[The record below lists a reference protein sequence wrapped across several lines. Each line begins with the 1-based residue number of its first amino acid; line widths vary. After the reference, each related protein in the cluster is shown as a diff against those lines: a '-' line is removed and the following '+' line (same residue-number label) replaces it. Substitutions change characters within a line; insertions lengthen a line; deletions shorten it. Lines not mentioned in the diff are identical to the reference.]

1 MLRAMRTLFVL
12 LLLSSPALAED
23 PPADLPSESPAQEE
37 IPDLPIYEAPRDPV
51 RELITQAGNPS
62 FPEPVAQAHFDRLVA
77 MGKNALPT
85 LALVYR
91 DPSSTDFENWVS
103 ARAMGHIGGEGAVNT
118 LMQGLEEKRIIMR
131 LGAVSGLAMLKDD
144 RSVPPLEKALFD
156 QAMTVRAA
164 AADALGGLGSRT
176 SSKALVESLN
186 LPANYHQGQSLF
198 VREHIVLALGNVGS
212 IAGIAALVGVLEDS
226 DPRIAFAATRS
237 LTQITGIT
245 YRDRSV
251 GDQPPG
257 EEEVASWKA
266 WWAKRSSATVIQST
280 TPTD

>member
-1 MLRAMRTLFVL
+1 MRTLLAL
-12 LLLSSPALAED
+12 LMLSSPAFAEA
-23 PPADLPSESPAQEE
+23 PPTDLPTEAPEEEE
-37 IPDLPIYEAPRDPV
+37 IPDLVVVEAPRDPV
-51 RELITQAGNPS
+51 RELITQAGNPA
-62 FPEPVAQAHFDRLVA
+62 FAEPVAQAHFDRLVA

-91 DPSSTDFENWVS
+91 DPKSSDFENWVS
-103 ARAMGHIGGEGAVNT
+103 ARAMGRIGGDGAVNT
-118 LMQGLEEKRIIMR
+118 LITGLEAKRIIMR
-131 LGAVSGLAMLKDD
+131 LGAVSGLAMLKDE
-144 RSVPPLEKALFD
+144 RSVSPLEKALFD

-164 AADALGGLGSRT
+164 AADALGGLATRT

-212 IAGIAALVGVLEDS
+212 IGGIDALVGVLEDK
-226 DPRIAFAATRS
+226 DPRIAFAATKS

-245 YRDRSV
+245 YRDASV
-251 GDQPPG
+251 GQEPPG
-257 EEEVASWKA
+257 EEEVANWKA
-266 WWAKRSSATVIQST
+266 WWAKRSAATVIQST